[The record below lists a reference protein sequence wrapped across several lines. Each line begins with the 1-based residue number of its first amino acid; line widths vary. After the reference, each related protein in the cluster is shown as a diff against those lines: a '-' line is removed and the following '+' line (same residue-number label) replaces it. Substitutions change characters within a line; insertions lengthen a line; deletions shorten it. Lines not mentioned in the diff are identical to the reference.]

1 MKLEA
6 GEVFSLVADNAPV
19 SGCTISNR
27 LTGRNARN
35 VTVFLLGARTDIS
48 PEMHPERK
56 VVLALEGKLGVD
68 ADGRRVELAP
78 GEGVEVPAGAAFG
91 TETADGSVY
100 LDMTLR
106 EDDTMNEQVK
116 SGEAFKLAD
125 LVPYRDGQIVNMD
138 VARGDGLKFAVM
150 AFDAG
155 TGLDEHAAP
164 GEALVFALE
173 GEGIIGYE
181 GKEHAIKAG
190 ENFKFD
196 KGGKHYVKASGRFK
210 MALLLVKE

>member
-6 GEVFSLVADNAPV
+6 GEAFSLAADNAPV

-27 LTGRNARN
+27 LTDEGARN
-35 VTVFLLGARTDIS
+35 VTVFSLGAHTDIS
-48 PEMHPERK
+48 PEMHPEPK
-56 VVLALEGKLGVD
+56 VVLALEGELGVD
-68 ADGRRVELAP
+68 ADGGRVELAP
-78 GEGVEVPAGAAFG
+78 GDAVVVPAGTAFG
-91 TETADGSVY
+91 TETAAGSVY

-106 EDDTMNEQVK
+106 KDDTMNEQVK
-116 SGEAFKLAD
+116 SGEVFKLAD
-125 LVPYRDGQIVNMD
+125 LVPYRNGQIVNMD

-150 AFDAG
+150 AFDAD

-181 GKEHAIKAG
+181 GKEHVIKAG

-196 KGGKHYVKASGRFK
+196 KGGKHYVKANGRFK